1 MEIIIACGAVVL
13 VIIYLVINH
22 QKNMKNKKKKDE
34 IVKFIQNLSLDDLDF
49 ILSKKENAI
58 EISKYNISKIL
69 CPDKKIHLKISNI
82 TSPCC
87 SFIEI
92 FNDIKELTIDANE
105 KEIKDFYLL
114 LNDADSMK
122 LDICYLKANVKN
134 QKLKEV
140 IKIIN
145 KNYYSVM
152 IRIPKHFAF
161 YNIDLSPYF
170 ESQKFSFTDKNK
182 EALMQEIKNFFLERI
197 DSLS

>member
-1 MEIIIACGAVVL
+1 MKIIIACGAVVL
-13 VIIYLVINH
+13 VIMCLVINH

-34 IVKFIQNLSLDDLDF
+34 IVKFIQNLSLDDFDF

-58 EISKYNISKIL
+58 EISKYNISKIVY
-69 CPDKKIHLKISNI
+69 PDKKICLKISNI
-82 TSPCC
+82 ISPCR
-87 SFIEI
+87 SFMEI

-105 KEIKDFYLL
+105 KEIKEFYLL

-122 LDICYLKANVKN
+122 LDICYLRAIVKN

-145 KNYYSVM
+145 KNYNFV
-152 IRIPKHFAF
+152 RIPKYFAF

-170 ESQKFSFTDKNK
+170 ESQKFLFTDKNK
-182 EALMQEIKNFFLERI
+182 EALLEEIKSFFLVRVNGI
-197 DSLS
+197 YN

>member
-1 MEIIIACGAVVL
+1 MKIIIACGAVVL
-13 VIIYLVINH
+13 VIICLVINH

-34 IVKFIQNLSLDDLDF
+34 IVKFIQNLSLDDFDF

-69 CPDKKIHLKISNI
+69 YSDKKIRLKISNI
-82 TSPCC
+82 ISPCR
-87 SFIEI
+87 SFIFMEI

-105 KEIKDFYLL
+105 KEIKDFYLF

-134 QKLKEV
+134 QKIKEV
-140 IKIIN
+140 IN
-145 KNYYSVM
+145 M
-152 IRIPKHFAF
+152 IRIPKYFAF

-182 EALMQEIKNFFLERI
+182 EALLEEIKNFFLERI
-197 DSLS
+197 DLLS

>member
-1 MEIIIACGAVVL
+1 MKIIIACGAVVL
-13 VIIYLVINH
+13 VIICLVINH

-34 IVKFIQNLSLDDLDF
+34 IVKFIQNLSLDDFDF

-69 CPDKKIHLKISNI
+69 YSDKKIRLKISNI
-82 TSPCC
+82 ISPCR
-87 SFIEI
+87 SFMEI

-105 KEIKDFYLL
+105 KEIKDFYLF

-134 QKLKEV
+134 QKIKEV
-140 IKIIN
+140 IN
-145 KNYYSVM
+145 M
-152 IRIPKHFAF
+152 IRIPKYFAF

-170 ESQKFSFTDKNK
+170 ESQKFSITDKNK
-182 EALMQEIKNFFLERI
+182 EALLEEIKNFFLERI

>member
-1 MEIIIACGAVVL
+1 MKIIIACGAVVL
-13 VIIYLVINH
+13 VIICLVINH

-34 IVKFIQNLSLDDLDF
+34 IVKFIQNLSLDDFDF

-69 CPDKKIHLKISNI
+69 YSDKKIRLKISNI
-82 TSPCC
+82 ISPCR
-87 SFIEI
+87 SFMEI

-105 KEIKDFYLL
+105 KEIKDFYLF

-134 QKLKEV
+134 QKIKEV
-140 IKIIN
+140 IN
-145 KNYYSVM
+145 M
-152 IRIPKHFAF
+152 IRIPKYFAF

-182 EALMQEIKNFFLERI
+182 EALLEEIKNFFLERI

>member
-1 MEIIIACGAVVL
+1 MKIIIACGAVVL
-13 VIIYLVINH
+13 VIICLVINH

-34 IVKFIQNLSLDDLDF
+34 IVKFIQNLSLDDFNF

-69 CPDKKIHLKISNI
+69 YSDKKIRLKISNI
-82 TSPCC
+82 ISPCR
-87 SFIEI
+87 SFMEI

-105 KEIKDFYLL
+105 KEIKDFYLF

-134 QKLKEV
+134 QKIKEV
-140 IKIIN
+140 IN
-145 KNYYSVM
+145 M
-152 IRIPKHFAF
+152 IRIPKYFAF

-182 EALMQEIKNFFLERI
+182 EALLEEIKNFFLERI

>member
-1 MEIIIACGAVVL
+1 MKIIIACGAVVL
-13 VIIYLVINH
+13 VIMCLVINH

-34 IVKFIQNLSLDDLDF
+34 IVKFIQNLSLDDFDF

-58 EISKYNISKIL
+58 EISKYNISKIVY
-69 CPDKKIHLKISNI
+69 PDKKIRLTISNI
-82 TSPCC
+82 ISPCR
-87 SFIEI
+87 SFMEI

-105 KEIKDFYLL
+105 KEIKEFYLL

-122 LDICYLKANVKN
+122 LDICYLRAIVKN

-145 KNYYSVM
+145 KNYNFV
-152 IRIPKHFAF
+152 RIPKYFAF

-170 ESQKFSFTDKNK
+170 ESQKFLFTDKNK
-182 EALMQEIKNFFLERI
+182 EALLEEIKSFFLVRVNGI
-197 DSLS
+197 YN

>member
-1 MEIIIACGAVVL
+1 MKIIIACGAVVL
-13 VIIYLVINH
+13 VIICLVINH

-34 IVKFIQNLSLDDLDF
+34 IVKFIQNLSLDDFDF

-58 EISKYNISKIL
+58 EISKYNISKVL
-69 CPDKKIHLKISNI
+69 YPDKKIRLKISNI
-82 TSPCC
+82 ISPCC
-87 SFIEI
+87 FFIEI

-105 KEIKDFYLL
+105 KEIKEFYLL

-122 LDICYLKANVKN
+122 LDICYLRAIVKN

-145 KNYYSVM
+145 KNYNFV
-152 IRIPKHFAF
+152 RIPKYFAF

-170 ESQKFSFTDKNK
+170 ESQKFLFTDKNK
-182 EALMQEIKNFFLERI
+182 EALLEEIKSFFLVRVNGI
-197 DSLS
+197 YN

>member
-1 MEIIIACGAVVL
+1 MKIIIACGAVVL
-13 VIIYLVINH
+13 VIICLVINH
-22 QKNMKNKKKKDE
+22 QKNKKKKDE
-34 IVKFIQNLSLDDLDF
+34 VVKFVQNLSLDDFDF

-69 CPDKKIHLKISNI
+69 YPDKKIRLRISNI
-82 TSPCC
+82 ISPRRP
-87 SFIEI
+87 FMEI

-105 KEIKDFYLL
+105 KEIKEFYLL

-122 LDICYLKANVKN
+122 LDICYLRAIVKN

-145 KNYYSVM
+145 KNYNFV
-152 IRIPKHFAF
+152 RIPKYFAF

-170 ESQKFSFTDKNK
+170 ESQKFLFTDKYK
-182 EALMQEIKNFFLERI
+182 EALLEEIKSFFLVRVNRI
-197 DSLS
+197 YN

>member
-1 MEIIIACGAVVL
+1 MKIIIACGAVVL
-13 VIIYLVINH
+13 VIICLVINH

-34 IVKFIQNLSLDDLDF
+34 IVKFIQNLSLDDFNF

-58 EISKYNISKIL
+58 DISKYNISKIVY
-69 CPDKKIHLKISNI
+69 PDKKIRLKISNI
-82 TSPCC
+82 ISPCR
-87 SFIEI
+87 SFMEL

-105 KEIKDFYLL
+105 KEIKEFYLL

-122 LDICYLKANVKN
+122 LDICYLRAIVKN

-145 KNYYSVM
+145 KNYNFVM
-152 IRIPKHFAF
+152 IPKYFAF

-170 ESQKFSFTDKNK
+170 ESQKFLFTDKNK
-182 EALMQEIKNFFLERI
+182 EALLEEIKSFFLVRVNGI
-197 DSLS
+197 YN

>member
-1 MEIIIACGAVVL
+1 MKIIIACGAVVL
-13 VIIYLVINH
+13 VIMCLVINH

-34 IVKFIQNLSLDDLDF
+34 IVKFIQNLSLDDFDF

-58 EISKYNISKIL
+58 EISKYNISKIVYS
-69 CPDKKIHLKISNI
+69 DKKIRLKISNI
-82 TSPCC
+82 ISPCR
-87 SFIEI
+87 SFMEI

-105 KEIKDFYLL
+105 KEIKEFYLL

-122 LDICYLKANVKN
+122 LDICYLRAIVKN

-145 KNYYSVM
+145 KNYNFV
-152 IRIPKHFAF
+152 RTPKYFAF

-170 ESQKFSFTDKNK
+170 ESQKFLFTDKNK
-182 EALMQEIKNFFLERI
+182 EALLEEIKSFFLVRVNGI
-197 DSLS
+197 YN

>member
-1 MEIIIACGAVVL
+1 MKIIIACGAVVL
-13 VIIYLVINH
+13 VIICLVINH

-34 IVKFIQNLSLDDLDF
+34 IVKFIQNLSLDDFDF

-69 CPDKKIHLKISNI
+69 YPDKKIRLKISNI
-82 TSPCC
+82 ISPCR
-87 SFIEI
+87 SFMEI

-105 KEIKDFYLL
+105 KEIKDFYLF

-134 QKLKEV
+134 QKKKEV
-140 IKIIN
+140 IN
-145 KNYYSVM
+145 M
-152 IRIPKHFAF
+152 IRIPKYFAF

-182 EALMQEIKNFFLERI
+182 EALLEEIKNFFLERI

>member
-1 MEIIIACGAVVL
+1 MKIIIACGAVVL
-13 VIIYLVINH
+13 VIICLVINH
-22 QKNMKNKKKKDE
+22 QKNKKKKDE
-34 IVKFIQNLSLDDLDF
+34 VVKFIQNLSLDDFDF

-69 CPDKKIHLKISNI
+69 YPDKKIRLRISNI
-82 TSPCC
+82 ISPRRP
-87 SFIEI
+87 FMEI

-105 KEIKDFYLL
+105 KEIKEFYLL

-122 LDICYLKANVKN
+122 LDICYLRAIVKN

-145 KNYYSVM
+145 KNYNFV
-152 IRIPKHFAF
+152 RISKYFAF

-170 ESQKFSFTDKNK
+170 ESQKFLFTDKYK
-182 EALMQEIKNFFLERI
+182 EALLEEIKSFFLVRVNRI
-197 DSLS
+197 YN

>member
-1 MEIIIACGAVVL
+1 MKIMIACGAVVL
-13 VIIYLVINH
+13 VIICLVINH

-34 IVKFIQNLSLDDLDF
+34 IVKFIQNLSLDDFDF

-69 CPDKKIHLKISNI
+69 YPDKKIRLKISNI
-82 TSPCC
+82 ISPCR
-87 SFIEI
+87 SFMEI

-105 KEIKDFYLL
+105 KEIKDFYLF

-134 QKLKEV
+134 QKIKEV
-140 IKIIN
+140 IN
-145 KNYYSVM
+145 M
-152 IRIPKHFAF
+152 IRIPKYFAF

-182 EALMQEIKNFFLERI
+182 EALLEEIKNFFLERI

>member
-13 VIIYLVINH
+13 VIIYIVINH

-34 IVKFIQNLSLDDLDF
+34 IVKFIQNLSLDDFDF

-69 CPDKKIHLKISNI
+69 YSDKKIRLKINNI
-82 TSPCC
+82 ISPCC

-105 KEIKDFYLL
+105 KEIKEFYLF

-145 KNYYSVM
+145 KNYNFVM
-152 IRIPKHFAF
+152 IPKYFAF
-161 YNIDLSPYF
+161 CNIDLSPYF
-170 ESQKFSFTDKNK
+170 ESQKFSFTDTNK
-182 EALMQEIKNFFLERI
+182 EALLEEIKNFFLERI

>member
-1 MEIIIACGAVVL
+1 MKIIIACGAVVL
-13 VIIYLVINH
+13 VIICLVINH

-34 IVKFIQNLSLDDLDF
+34 IVKFIQNLSLDDFDF

-58 EISKYNISKIL
+58 EISKYNISKVL
-69 CPDKKIHLKISNI
+69 YPDKKIRLKISNI
-82 TSPCC
+82 ISPCC
-87 SFIEI
+87 FFIEI

-105 KEIKDFYLL
+105 KEIKEFYLL

-122 LDICYLKANVKN
+122 LDICYLRAIVKN

-145 KNYYSVM
+145 KNYNFV
-152 IRIPKHFAF
+152 RIPKYFAF

-170 ESQKFSFTDKNK
+170 EGQKFLFTDKNK
-182 EALMQEIKNFFLERI
+182 EALLEEIKSFFLVRVNGI
-197 DSLS
+197 YN

>member
-1 MEIIIACGAVVL
+1 MKIIIACGAVVL
-13 VIIYLVINH
+13 VIICLVINH
-22 QKNMKNKKKKDE
+22 QNNKKKKDE
-34 IVKFIQNLSLDDLDF
+34 VVKFIQNLSLDDFDF

-69 CPDKKIHLKISNI
+69 YPDKKIRLRISNI
-82 TSPCC
+82 ISPRRP
-87 SFIEI
+87 FMEI

-105 KEIKDFYLL
+105 KEIKEFYLL

-122 LDICYLKANVKN
+122 LDICYLRAIVKN

-145 KNYYSVM
+145 KNYNFV
-152 IRIPKHFAF
+152 RIPKYFAF

-170 ESQKFSFTDKNK
+170 ESQKFLFTDKYK
-182 EALMQEIKNFFLERI
+182 EALLEEIKSFFLVRVNRI
-197 DSLS
+197 YN

>member
-1 MEIIIACGAVVL
+1 MKIIIACGAVVL
-13 VIIYLVINH
+13 VTICLV
-22 QKNMKNKKKKDE
+22 KNKKKKDE
-34 IVKFIQNLSLDDLDF
+34 IVKFIQNLSLDDFDF

-69 CPDKKIHLKISNI
+69 YPDKKIRLRISNI
-82 TSPCC
+82 ISPCR
-87 SFIEI
+87 SFMEI

-105 KEIKDFYLL
+105 KEIKEFYLL

-122 LDICYLKANVKN
+122 LDICYLRAIVKN

-145 KNYYSVM
+145 KNYNFV
-152 IRIPKHFAF
+152 RIPKYFAF

-170 ESQKFSFTDKNK
+170 ESQKFLFTDKNK
-182 EALMQEIKNFFLERI
+182 EALLEEIKSFFLVRVNGI
-197 DSLS
+197 YN

>member
-1 MEIIIACGAVVL
+1 MKIIIACGAVVL
-13 VIIYLVINH
+13 VIMCLVINH

-34 IVKFIQNLSLDDLDF
+34 IVKFIQNLSLDDFDF

-58 EISKYNISKIL
+58 EISKYNISKIVY
-69 CPDKKIHLKISNI
+69 PDKKIRLKISNI
-82 TSPCC
+82 ISPCR
-87 SFIEI
+87 SFMEI

-105 KEIKDFYLL
+105 KEIKEFYLL

-122 LDICYLKANVKN
+122 LDICYLRAIVKN

-145 KNYYSVM
+145 KNYNFV
-152 IRIPKHFAF
+152 RTPKYFAF

-170 ESQKFSFTDKNK
+170 ESQKFLFTDKNK
-182 EALMQEIKNFFLERI
+182 EALLEEIKSFFLVRVNGI
-197 DSLS
+197 YN

>member
-1 MEIIIACGAVVL
+1 MKIIIACGAVVL
-13 VIIYLVINH
+13 VIMCLVINH

-34 IVKFIQNLSLDDLDF
+34 IVKFIQNLSLDDFDF

-58 EISKYNISKIL
+58 EISKYNISKIVY
-69 CPDKKIHLKISNI
+69 PDKKIRLKISNI
-82 TSPCC
+82 ISPCR
-87 SFIEI
+87 SFMEI

-105 KEIKDFYLL
+105 KEIKEFYLL

-122 LDICYLKANVKN
+122 LDICYLRAIVKN

-145 KNYYSVM
+145 KNYNFV
-152 IRIPKHFAF
+152 RIPKYFAF

-170 ESQKFSFTDKNK
+170 ESQKFLFTDKNK
-182 EALMQEIKNFFLERI
+182 EALLEEIKSFFLVRVNGI
-197 DSLS
+197 YN

>member
-1 MEIIIACGAVVL
+1 MKIIIACGAVVL
-13 VIIYLVINH
+13 VTICLV
-22 QKNMKNKKKKDE
+22 KNKKKKDE
-34 IVKFIQNLSLDDLDF
+34 IVKFIQNLSLDDFDF

-69 CPDKKIHLKISNI
+69 YPDKKIRLRISNI
-82 TSPCC
+82 ISPCR
-87 SFIEI
+87 SFMEI

-105 KEIKDFYLL
+105 KEIKEFYLL

-122 LDICYLKANVKN
+122 LDICYLRAIVKN

-145 KNYYSVM
+145 KNYNFV
-152 IRIPKHFAF
+152 RIPKYFAF

-170 ESQKFSFTDKNK
+170 ESQKFLFTDKNK
-182 EALMQEIKNFFLERI
+182 EALLEEIKSFFLVRVNRI
-197 DSLS
+197 YN

>member
-13 VIIYLVINH
+13 VIIYIVIIY
-22 QKNMKNKKKKDE
+22 QKNMKNKKKKDK
-34 IVKFIQNLSLDDLDF
+34 IVKFIENLSLDDFDF

-69 CPDKKIHLKISNI
+69 YSDKKIRLKISNI
-82 TSPCC
+82 ISPCR
-87 SFIEI
+87 SFMEI

-105 KEIKDFYLL
+105 KEIKDFYLF

-134 QKLKEV
+134 QKIKEV
-140 IKIIN
+140 IN
-145 KNYYSVM
+145 M
-152 IRIPKHFAF
+152 IRIPKYFAF

-182 EALMQEIKNFFLERI
+182 EALLEEIKNFFLERI

>member
-1 MEIIIACGAVVL
+1 MKIIIACGAVVL
-13 VIIYLVINH
+13 VIICLVINH
-22 QKNMKNKKKKDE
+22 QKNKKKKDE
-34 IVKFIQNLSLDDLDF
+34 IVKFIQNLSLDDFDF

-69 CPDKKIHLKISNI
+69 YPDKKIRLRISNI
-82 TSPCC
+82 ISPCR
-87 SFIEI
+87 SFMEI

-105 KEIKDFYLL
+105 KEIKEFYLL

-122 LDICYLKANVKN
+122 LDICYLRAIVKN

-145 KNYYSVM
+145 KNYNFV
-152 IRIPKHFAF
+152 RIPKYFAF

-170 ESQKFSFTDKNK
+170 ESQKFLFTDKNK
-182 EALMQEIKNFFLERI
+182 EALLEEIKSFFLVRVNRI
-197 DSLS
+197 YN